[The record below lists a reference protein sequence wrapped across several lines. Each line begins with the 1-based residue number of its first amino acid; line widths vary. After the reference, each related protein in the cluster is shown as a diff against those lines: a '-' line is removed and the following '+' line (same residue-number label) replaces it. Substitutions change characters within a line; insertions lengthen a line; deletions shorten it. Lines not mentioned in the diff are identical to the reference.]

1 MLDTKILG
9 TIFLKQEG
17 YEKIYSEEVAVHGN
31 HLQFILCIHT
41 INYRMHHF
49 EITLA
54 YFQWMEW
61 PCVRF

>member
-31 HLQFILCIHT
+31 HLQFILCIHN
-41 INYRMHHF
+41 INYRMQHF
-49 EITLA
+49 KITPV
-54 YFQWMEW
+54 YFQWMQW
-61 PCVRF
+61 ACVRF

>member
-17 YEKIYSEEVAVHGN
+17 YENIYSEEVAVHGN
-31 HLQFILCIHT
+31 YLQFILCIHT
-41 INYRMHHF
+41 INYKMHHF

-54 YFQWMEW
+54 YFKWMEW
-61 PCVRF
+61 ACVRF